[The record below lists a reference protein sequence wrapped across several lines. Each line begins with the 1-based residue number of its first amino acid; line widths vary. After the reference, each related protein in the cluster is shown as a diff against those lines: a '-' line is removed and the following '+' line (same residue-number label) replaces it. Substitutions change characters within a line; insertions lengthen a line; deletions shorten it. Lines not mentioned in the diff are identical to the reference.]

1 MSETT
6 QFQPETSQAAGPKAS
21 RLVRLC
27 DAVIQWSLF
36 GLVLLMPL
44 FFLPW
49 TIEVV
54 ELNKQLLLLVGA
66 ALAGFA
72 WLGKMLA
79 ERKFEYRKSI
89 VNVIV
94 FLFFAVYSASAVLS
108 KSRYMS
114 IAGDFGQ
121 EKSGL
126 VTLLAFIVIYF
137 VVVNNIRTAEQL
149 KRILLGSVVS
159 GFIAGLYGLLQ
170 GLNVFIM
177 PFDFAK
183 TASFNTVGTAAAL
196 GIFMAYVVTL
206 CGGMILDGHGKSKP
220 GDKKALAYNIFLAVT
235 GALGIF
241 LVAVI
246 GFWPLTVSLFI
257 ASALLIG
264 FAFVH
269 AKSMKGIGGILLPVF
284 AFIVTALLLF
294 FRSPVQLNFPA
305 EVMPSMKATANIAV
319 QTLRERPLLG
329 SGPGTFIFDYAK
341 FRDADVNKTAFWN
354 LRFDR
359 GTVRFLTLVAT
370 TGLFGALSWLLVAIF
385 LLVSAGRRLL
395 KADEQ
400 TWHTIVSIFAA
411 WFLLV
416 LVKFLYSST
425 ITLEFVTWLTMA
437 LLVVVHRPDFFSVK
451 FENSPRS
458 AMVLSFVLIF
468 SVVFALSGL
477 FVEGT
482 RYAGEVAYASA
493 IRMDAAGGD
502 IEQII
507 NKLVSSANL
516 NQSNDVYLRNLST
529 ALVVKADKLAAEPF
543 DTAKKDK
550 ESDDDYQKRMQAAQ
564 QDRLRKIAQLTADAV
579 NTAKRAQDLNPENV
593 ANASVL
599 ASIYQNL
606 IGVSEGAED
615 WSVKSYQRAIELEPA
630 NPAFHTEL
638 GKVLVIQSDESR
650 QAMSDTKDEKVK
662 AEAEKK
668 MNDLLAQAVDEYNKA
683 LTLKPDYAPAHFNL
697 SLALDRQGKLK
708 EAITKMENAIQLNNQ
723 DVGAGF
729 QLALLYYRDGR
740 KDQAIKLL
748 ESVITLSPNYSNARW
763 YLAAMY
769 EEKGGTADLDAAI
782 AQITKVKELNPGNEM
797 VAKKLDDLTKK
808 KTSVGLP
815 EPVEQPV
822 TNVNEPGV
830 KKP

>member
-1 MSETT
+1 MSETLS
-6 QFQPETSQAAGPKAS
+6 FPSQASPVAAPSAS
-21 RLVRLC
+21 RLVRFC

-54 ELNKQLLLLVGA
+54 ELNKQLLVLVGA
-66 ALAGFA
+66 TLAGFA

-94 FLFFAVYSASAVLS
+94 FLFFLVYAASAVMS
-108 KSRYMS
+108 KSPYSS

-121 EKSGL
+121 EKAGL
-126 VTLLAFIVIYF
+126 VTVLAFVILYF
-137 VVVNNIRTAEQL
+137 VVVNNIRTATQL
-149 KRILLGSVVS
+149 KRIMLASVVS

-170 GLNVFIM
+170 GLNLFIL

-183 TASFNTVGTAAAL
+183 SASFNTIGTAAAL
-196 GIFMAYVVTL
+196 GIYMAYVVTL
-206 CGGMILDGHGKSKP
+206 CGGMILDGHRKNQPTNKWT
-220 GDKKALAYNIFLAVT
+220 LAYNIFLAVT
-235 GALGIF
+235 GVLGIF
-241 LVAVI
+241 LVATI
-246 GFWPLTVSLFI
+246 GFWPLTVCLFVS
-257 ASALLIG
+257 SALLIG

-269 AKSMKGIGGILLPVF
+269 AKSMKGIGGILLPIF
-284 AFIVTALLLF
+284 AFIISALLLF
-294 FRSPVQLNFPA
+294 FRSPITLNFPA
-305 EVMPSMKATANIAV
+305 EVMPSMKASVNIAV

-341 FRDADVNKTAFWN
+341 FRDTEVNNTAFWN

-359 GTVRFLTLVAT
+359 GTVRFLTLLAT

-400 TWHTIVSIFAA
+400 TWHTIVSVFAA

-416 LVKFLYSST
+416 LAKFLYSST

-451 FENSPRS
+451 FESSPRS

-482 RYAGEVAYASA
+482 RYAGEIAYASA

-502 IEQII
+502 IDQII
-507 NKLVSSANL
+507 NKLVSAANL

-529 ALVVKADKLAAEPF
+529 ALVVKADKLAAEPI
-543 DTAKKDK
+543 DTAKKEG
-550 ESDDDYQKRMQAAQ
+550 ESDDDYQKRMQSAQ
-564 QDRLRKIAQLTADAV
+564 QEKLRQIAQLTADAV
-579 NTAKRAQDLNPENV
+579 NTAKRAQDLNPDNV
-593 ANASVL
+593 ADASVL

-606 IGVSEGAED
+606 IGVTEGAED
-615 WSVKSYQRAIELEPA
+615 WAVKSYQRAIELEPS

-638 GKVLVIQSDESR
+638 GKVLVIQSDEAR
-650 QAMSDTKDEKVK
+650 QAMADIKDEKEK
-662 AEAEKK
+662 AAAQKK
-668 MNDLLAQAVDEYNKA
+668 VDDLLAQAVDEFNKSIE
-683 LTLKPDYAPAHFNL
+683 LKADYAPAHFNL

-708 EAITKMENAIQLNNQ
+708 EAITKMENAIQLDNQ

-740 KDQAIKLL
+740 KDQAISLL
-748 ESVITLSPNYSNARW
+748 ESVIALSPNYSNARW

-769 EEKGGTADLDAAI
+769 EEKGTTADLDKAI
-782 AQITKVKELNPGNEM
+782 AQIEKVKELNPDNQM
-797 VAKKLDDLTKK
+797 VAQKLDDLKKK

-815 EPVEQPV
+815 QPVEQPV

-830 KKP
+830 KTP